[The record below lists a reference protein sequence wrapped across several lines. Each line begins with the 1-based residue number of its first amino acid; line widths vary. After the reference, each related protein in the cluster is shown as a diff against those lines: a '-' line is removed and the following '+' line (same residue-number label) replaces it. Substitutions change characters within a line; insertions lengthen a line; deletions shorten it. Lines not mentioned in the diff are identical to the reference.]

1 MKKIL
6 NTNPD
11 KRYKIDEIREH
22 AWYKKSGVKKE
33 QEGILVGYHDIPVIL
48 SSSVLNFFRLMKL
61 FYKNQKIMILI

>member
-33 QEGILVGYHDIPVIL
+33 
-48 SSSVLNFFRLMKL
+48 
-61 FYKNQKIMILI
+61 